1 MLCIFSAAVLAAA
14 VAAVVLAGYFCGWWG
29 GVYGVHRFDSRCYDV
44 EAISSEQLSVHFLRQ
59 ESNGDCVYIKAG
71 DADILIDSGATLAG
85 ATSVAQYVDRYCVD
99 KVLEYVVVT
108 HGDADHISGFVGTQ
122 SAKGIFDRYECR
134 TVIQF
139 ARTNASGELFEK
151 YCAARDREIAS
162 GARCYTAL
170 QCCNEQNGAQK
181 EYVLCDGVTM
191 EVLYQEYYDNYTSNE
206 NDYSVCILLRQGDN
220 KYLFTGDLEQSGE
233 ESLVRCNPDLRDV
246 TLYKAGHH
254 GSANSSSLR
263 LLSAI
268 RPQYVCVC
276 CVAGSVQYTQSSA
289 STFPTQDFVNR
300 IAAYTDNVYVTDRSE
315 TVLNS
320 YGRREDVF
328 CKPLNG
334 DIVFA
339 CTDGK
344 VSMYFSA
351 SDCKLK
357 DSEWFGEYRTLPTQW
372 SEQ

>member
-1 MLCIFSAAVLAAA
+1 M
-14 VAAVVLAGYFCGWWG
+14 
-29 GVYGVHRFDSRCYDV
+29 
-44 EAISSEQLSVHFLRQ
+44 
-59 ESNGDCVYIKAG
+59 
-71 DADILIDSGATLAG
+71 
-85 ATSVAQYVDRYCVD
+85 
-99 KVLEYVVVT
+99 
-108 HGDADHISGFVGTQ
+108 
-122 SAKGIFDRYECR
+122 
-134 TVIQF
+134 
-139 ARTNASGELFEK
+139 
-151 YCAARDREIAS
+151 
-162 GARCYTAL
+162 
-170 QCCNEQNGAQK
+170 
-181 EYVLCDGVTM
+181 
-191 EVLYQEYYDNYTSNE
+191 
-206 NDYSVCILLRQGDN
+206 
-220 KYLFTGDLEQSGE
+220 
-233 ESLVRCNPDLRDV
+233 
-246 TLYKAGHH
+246 
-254 GSANSSSLR
+254 
-263 LLSAI
+263 LSAI

-300 IAAYTDNVYVTDRSE
+300 IAAYTDNVYVTDKSE

-351 SDCKLK
+351 SNRKLK